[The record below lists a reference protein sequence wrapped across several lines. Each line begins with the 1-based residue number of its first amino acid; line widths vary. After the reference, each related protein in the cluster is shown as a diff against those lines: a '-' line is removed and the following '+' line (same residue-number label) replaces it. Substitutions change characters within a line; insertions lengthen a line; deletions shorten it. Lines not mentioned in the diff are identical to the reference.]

1 MFTCLV
7 SCAVHLE
14 AIEVLST
21 SSFINALRRFTALR
35 GQVIQFRS
43 HRGTNFIG
51 AVHEL
56 NIPSDLIEDPL
67 SQKYFE
73 ENKITWVFN
82 PPHASH
88 FGGVWKV

>member
-14 AIEVLST
+14 AIEESST
-21 SSFINALRRFTALR
+21 SSFINELRRFTALR
-35 GQVIQFRS
+35 GQVIQLRS
-43 HRGTNFIG
+43 DRGTNFIG
-51 AVHEL
+51 AVYEL

-73 ENKITWVFN
+73 ENKSAWMFN

-88 FGGVWKV
+88 FGGVWKE